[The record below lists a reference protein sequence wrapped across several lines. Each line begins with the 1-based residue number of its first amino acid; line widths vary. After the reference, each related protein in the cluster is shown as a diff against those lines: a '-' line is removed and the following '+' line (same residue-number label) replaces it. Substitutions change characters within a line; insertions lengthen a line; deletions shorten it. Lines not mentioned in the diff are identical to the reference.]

1 MFSRTVRITRK
12 ALRINSSCSAV
23 QAAITE
29 RATAVIFVFTQY
41 KDKPEDD
48 LFLYIIHT

>member
-1 MFSRTVRITRK
+1 MTNELLPRVHIR
-12 ALRINSSCSAV
+12 V

-41 KDKPEDD
+41 KDKTEDD
-48 LFLYIIHT
+48 LFLCIIHT